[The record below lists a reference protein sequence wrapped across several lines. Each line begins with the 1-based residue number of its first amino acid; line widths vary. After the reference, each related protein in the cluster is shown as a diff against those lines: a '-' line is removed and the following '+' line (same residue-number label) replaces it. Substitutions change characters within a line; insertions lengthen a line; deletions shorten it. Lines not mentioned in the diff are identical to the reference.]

1 MKDELENGYRFRE
14 PAAKTIKF
22 MEEQIK
28 SNQHMELAMN
38 DMKNDIKTI
47 CNQMAEN
54 NTENKEEHKAIMEK
68 IDSFVLTSDQR
79 YAKKEVEIWIN
90 WALKIIVGA
99 VLLALLGLII
109 VKTA

>member
-1 MKDELENGYRFRE
+1 MDELENGYRFRE
-14 PAAKTIKF
+14 PAPKTIKF

-54 NTENKEEHKAIMEK
+54 NSENKEDHKVIMEK
-68 IDSFVLTSDQR
+68 IDNFVSTSDQK

-99 VLLALLGLII
+99 VLLALLGLIV
-109 VKTA
+109 VKTV

>member
-1 MKDELENGYRFRE
+1 
-14 PAAKTIKF
+14 
-22 MEEQIK
+22 
-28 SNQHMELAMN
+28 MELAMN

-54 NTENKEEHKAIMEK
+54 NSENKEDHRVIMEK
-68 IDSFVLTSDQR
+68 IDNFVSTSDQK

-99 VLLALLGLII
+99 VLLALLGLIV
-109 VKTA
+109 VKTV